1 MWPHILYCII
11 DRALRLKLDRKDILC
26 VILKKDLKG
35 TQFPKVDC
43 VDTLIWMQEFDG
55 FTPQLLLTVF

>member
-1 MWPHILYCII
+1 MWPHILDCII
-11 DRALRLKLDRKDILC
+11 DRALRVKLDRKDC

-35 TQFPKVDC
+35 TQFAKVDC

-55 FTPQLLLTVF
+55 FTPQLLFSI

>member
-1 MWPHILYCII
+1 MWPHILDCII
-11 DRALRLKLDRKDILC
+11 DRALRLKLDRKDFLC
-26 VILKKDLKG
+26 VIFKKDLKG

-55 FTPQLLLTVF
+55 FTRQLFPVF